1 MTHRPACV
9 DGRGSDAV
17 ADAPQSALAP
27 LARRSR
33 LARLARLASTRR
45 GALAVLAATGAGLGL
60 SLLQGCAA
68 GPGGA
73 AASSSA
79 SSDDAGATPIG
90 SRAQPLADGVWVF
103 RGVPGDIGPQTLAR
117 HGNGGFVVGPRG
129 VLVIDSGV
137 SMIQGR
143 ERLAAIRATTRTPIV
158 GVLLTHAMQDFIF
171 GAGAFQDAGIPVFMH
186 KDAAQLMTARCGTCL
201 KTLKRELGDAAMQG
215 TRVPKA
221 DRTFASASEA
231 RSTLPDIGRAL
242 RVIVGEPKAHTASA
256 GATALLDETSGTL
269 FAGALLDAQ
278 TVPDIQD
285 ADLAA
290 WGAARK
296 ALRAH
301 RVQRIVPGRGPLGDH
316 AITDG
321 VDRYLQDLQTA
332 VDAFVKAGKPL
343 SDVADGVEL
352 PAYAQWDRYESTHR
366 RNASILYLRRER
378 ALIFEEKSS

>member
-1 MTHRPACV
+1 MTHRPTFV
-9 DGRGSDAV
+9 DDPGREAR
-17 ADAPQSALAP
+17 AAARPAL
-27 LARRSR
+27 R
-33 LARLARLASTRR
+33 ASTRR
-45 GALAVLAATGAGLGL
+45 GALAVLAAAGASLGA
-60 SLLQGCAA
+60 SMLQGCAA
-68 GPGGA
+68 SPEGA
-73 AASSSA
+73 SA
-79 SSDDAGATPIG
+79 TSTRLDDAGATPIG

-129 VLVIDSGV
+129 VLVVDSGV
-137 SMIQGR
+137 SMTQGR
-143 ERLAAIRATTRTPIV
+143 ERLAAIRASTRAPIV

-186 KDAAQLMTARCGTCL
+186 KDAAQLMTARCETCL
-201 KTLKRELGDAAMQG
+201 RTLKRELGDAAMQG

-231 RSTLPDIGRAL
+231 MATLPDIGRAL

-256 GATALLDETSGTL
+256 GATALLDETSGIL

-296 ALRAH
+296 ALRAQ
-301 RVQRIVPGRGPLGDH
+301 RVRRIVPGRGPLGDH
-316 AITDG
+316 GITDS
-321 VDRYLQDLQTA
+321 VDGYLQDLQTA

-343 SDVADGVEL
+343 SDVSDGVEL
-352 PAYAQWDRYESTHR
+352 PAYARWDRYETTHR

-378 ALIFEEKSS
+378 ALIFGDKSSRVFSPVRRS